1 LAPLAWRGEPET
13 MKVLVIVAAL
23 AVAPAAQAS
32 VHTQLPLGVTP
43 LAYDLSITPDAKA
56 LTFQGAV
63 KITLATRTPQRRIV
77 LNAVDLQIAEARL
90 DGARARVA
98 LNPKTQTASF
108 APAKPLSA
116 GRHVLAIRYAGKI
129 NDGPSGFFHV
139 DYDGGRMLATQFEPS
154 DARRFLPVFDEPS
167 KKAVF
172 TVSAAVPEGQM
183 ALSNMPQ
190 TGSTP
195 LAGGLKRVRFAPTP
209 KMSSYLLFLGVG
221 DLERISARVG
231 DTTVGVVMPRGET
244 VNGRYALESA
254 TRILA
259 FYNDYF
265 GLKYPL
271 PKLDLIAAPGEVG
284 GAMEN
289 WGAILY
295 SQNFLVVDPRLTT
308 VEDRQTVFNV
318 VAHEMAHQW
327 FGDLVTAAWW
337 DDLWLNEGF
346 ANFMA
351 VKAAAHLHP
360 DWRPWLSAQAEKDQA
375 IRLDARAS
383 THPIVRP
390 IASVAEAE
398 QAFDAITYEKAE
410 SVIRMLEAY
419 AGPDRWQAGVRAYVA
434 AHAYGA
440 ATSDD
445 LWAAIDKAA
454 GKPVSR
460 VAHDFT
466 LQGGVPLISVD
477 AGPGVVLRQGR
488 FGLDDA
494 SRAPRTWRTPVNI
507 LALGHGEMIDPLVG
521 GPLPHPLDS
530 LRGPAIINAGQT
542 GYFRTLYAPDAFAA
556 LAERFGDLDP
566 ADQIGLMDDS
576 VALGLSGDAPIS
588 GYLQLVTTL
597 PASADPLVWRD
608 IVDDLVGL
616 DSHFDPGPAQTAYRA
631 WAVRRLAP
639 ALKAVGFDPK
649 AGEADNEVVLR
660 DALLAGLA
668 GLGDQEVFEEAR
680 RRFEA
685 SGEDLARVPADTR
698 AWMLASLTHSADAP
712 LFDTLLAQARATRD
726 PLEKEKLYEALANVR
741 NDVLAARILDLAL
754 SDEIPSG
761 LGPRL
766 IQTVAAEHPDIAW
779 RFSLEHMETIARGFD
794 SLTRTT
800 FAPHIAEASSDPKRA
815 DELLAY
821 AATAIPA
828 DAQGE
833 VKVAVARILYAA
845 ELKQKRAPEISAWI
859 AAHGE

>member
-1 LAPLAWRGEPET
+1 
-13 MKVLVIVAAL
+13 MKVIVLVAAL
-23 AVAPAAQAS
+23 AVSTAAQAS

-43 LAYDLSITPDAKA
+43 LAYDLTITPDAKA

-63 KITLATRTPQRRIV
+63 EISLATRTSQRRIV
-77 LNAVDLQIAEARL
+77 LNAVDLKIAEASL

-98 LNPKTQTASF
+98 LDPKSQTASF
-108 APAKPLSA
+108 TPARPLAP
-116 GRHVLAIRYAGKI
+116 GRHLLAIRYAGKI
-129 NDGPSGFFHV
+129 NEGPSGFFHV

-172 TVSAAVPEGQM
+172 NLSAVVSERQM

-190 TGSTP
+190 AGSTP
-195 LAGGLKRVRFAPTP
+195 LPGSLKRVRFAPTP

-221 DLERISARVG
+221 DLERITARVG
-231 DTTVGVVMPRGET
+231 DTTVGVVMRRGDT
-244 VNGRYALESA
+244 ANGRYALEAA
-254 TRILA
+254 TGILA

-295 SQNFLVVDPRLTT
+295 SQNFLVVDPRLST

-351 VKAAAHLHP
+351 VKAADQLHP
-360 DWRPWLSAQAEKDQA
+360 DWRPWLSAQTEKDQA
-375 IRLDARAS
+375 IRLDARGS

-410 SVIRMLEAY
+410 WVIRMLEAY

-445 LWAAIDKAA
+445 LWTAIDKAA
-454 GKPVSR
+454 GKPVSI

-466 LQGGVPLISVD
+466 LQGGVPLISVE

-494 SRAPRTWRTPVNI
+494 SRAPRTWRTPVNV
-507 LALGHGEMIDPLVG
+507 LALVGHGEMTDPLVG
-521 GPLPHPLDS
+521 GPLPHPLDN
-530 LRGPAIINAGQT
+530 LRGPVIVNAGQT
-542 GYFRTLYAPDAFAA
+542 GYFRTLYAPGAFAA

-566 ADQIGLMDDS
+566 ADQLGLMDDS
-576 VALGLSGDAPIS
+576 VALGLSGDAPI
-588 GYLQLVTTL
+588 GDYLQLVAAL
-597 PASADPLVWRD
+597 PASAEPLVWRD
-608 IVDDLVGL
+608 VVDDLVGL
-616 DSHFDPGPAQTAYRA
+616 DTHFDPGPTQTAYRA
-631 WAVRRLAP
+631 WAARRLDP
-639 ALKAVGFDPK
+639 ALKRVGFDPQ

-668 GLGDQEVFEEAR
+668 GLGDHRVFEEAR

-685 SGEDLARVPADTR
+685 SGEDLARVSADTR
-698 AWMLASLTHSADAP
+698 AWMLVSLTHGADAP
-712 LFDTLLAQARATRD
+712 LFDTLLARARATRD
-726 PLEKEKLYEALANVR
+726 PLEKEKLYEALASVR
-741 NDVLAARILDLAL
+741 DDVLAARVLGLAL

-766 IQTVAAEHPDIAW
+766 IQTVAAEHPDLAW
-779 RFSLEHMETIARGFD
+779 RFSLEHMATIARGFD

-800 FAPHIAEASSDPKRA
+800 FSPHIAEASSDPRRA
-815 DELLAY
+815 DELVAY

-859 AAHGE
+859 AAHGD